1 MKTKRSNLPEDVLN
15 KTFDS
20 LHESGTKGANDTY
33 MNLTKQTDSQ
43 MSYLHNKTNRILVE
57 KSEDSKMSGF
67 FSLINSEGKK
77 NPDDDDAVLM
87 DEVPVTGD
95 TGEKKKKKNERYTPL
110 EQRKPKILF
119 FADP

>member
-1 MKTKRSNLPEDVLN
+1 M
-15 KTFDS
+15 DS
-20 LHESGTKGANDTY
+20 LESATKGANDTY
-33 MNLTKQTDSQ
+33 MNLTKQTESN
-43 MSYLHNKTNRILVE
+43 MSYLHTKTNRILVE

-77 NPDDDDAVLM
+77 NPDDDDVVLM

-95 TGEKKKKKNERYTPL
+95 TAEKKKKKDVRYTPL

>member
-15 KTFDS
+15 RTVDS
-20 LHESGTKGANDTY
+20 LESGTKGANDTY

-43 MSYLHNKTNRILVE
+43 MSYLHTKTNKILVE

-67 FSLINSEGKK
+67 FSLINNEGKQ

-95 TGEKKKKKNERYTPL
+95 NSEKKKKKNERYTPL
-110 EQRKPKILF
+110 E
-119 FADP
+119 